1 MGSVGNFWKNLNSG
15 NNDKDDDKPEVLPEA
30 SNNENAKPLTTTTDE
45 EIDALINSL
54 EKVGQQSETKDVNVA
69 KQEEKPVTFNTDLFK
84 KIASEQDETMK
95 NTNANTI
102 GGRQKKEQTVRK
114 TKKESQVDKVMETG
128 KKATIITKSTII
140 AGNISTEDDL
150 IIDGSVCGDVDC
162 KGELTIS
169 GEVAGNAIAASI
181 NIKTSKF
188 DGDVRSD
195 GKIEINEGTVVLGN
209 IYGKSATIAGAVKGE
224 IIVSEEAYLEPTAI
238 VKGNIRAKSV
248 QIEHGA
254 VLQGFCELAYESMD
268 LDDFFGEVAT
278 DEAVEVEAVAEEIN
292 DAEEVNVQLLNKIT
306 NQAEDVVEVEETLE
320 SIEETGA
327 VEELEEVEVVEEA
340 NDSDELELELED
352 DQDNKKEFMQEME
365 NNYSNFMDQLKID
378 GDN

>member
-1 MGSVGNFWKNLNSG
+1 MGSVGNFWKNLNNGS
-15 NNDKDDDKPEVLPEA
+15 NEKEDEILPDN
-30 SNNENAKPLTTTTDE
+30 SNNGNKKPLTTTTDE
-45 EIDALINSL
+45 EIDALIDSL
-54 EKVGQQSETKDVNVA
+54 EKVRQQSD
-69 KQEEKPVTFNTDLFK
+69 KQEKGSEEIENPVTFNTDLFK
-84 KIASEQDETMK
+84 QIASEKDSSMK
-95 NTNANTI
+95 NTNT
-102 GGRQKKEQTVRK
+102 GVTGKGKKKEQTVQK
-114 TKKESQVDKVMETG
+114 TKKESQVDKGMGIG

-188 DGDVRSD
+188 DGDVRSE
-195 GKIEINEGTVVLGN
+195 GKIDINEGTVVLGN
-209 IYGKSATIAGAVKGE
+209 IYGESANIAGAVKGE
-224 IIVSEEAYLEPTAI
+224 IIVTNEARLEPTAI

-268 LDDFFGEVAT
+268 LDDFFGESAT
-278 DEAVEVEAVAEEIN
+278 D
-292 DAEEVNVQLLNKIT
+292 DT
-306 NQAEDVVEVEETLE
+306 
-320 SIEETGA
+320 
-327 VEELEEVEVVEEA
+327 EEVETVAEDTNTDVELLNQITSQVEEKEDELDKA
-340 NDSDELELELED
+340 PVEEEVQENEPEEIVEEKNEVGELELEED
-352 DQDNKKEFMQEME
+352 DDKKEFMQEME

-378 GDN
+378 GEN